1 MAEQKK
7 QRSIH
12 FSEMQRYIDLA
23 YQRRQTVNI
32 KAFRSDGCKVE
43 YRGWLIHHQYW
54 KGGYMRIVNP
64 VSHQIRPIP
73 EIFILEVNGMKVYL

>member
-1 MAEQKK
+1 MKEK

-12 FSEMQRYIDLA
+12 FSEMQRYLDLA
-23 YQRRQTVNI
+23 YQRKQTVNI
-32 KAFRSDGCKVE
+32 KAFRSDGHLVE

-54 KGGYMRIVNP
+54 RGGYMRIINP
-64 VSHQIRPIP
+64 VSHQIRQIP

>member
-1 MAEQKK
+1 MKEK

-12 FSEMQRYIDLA
+12 FSEIQRYLDLA
-23 YQRRQTVNI
+23 YQHKQTVNI
-32 KAFRSDGCKVE
+32 KAFRSDGHLVE

-54 KGGYMRIVNP
+54 KGGYMRIINP
-64 VSHQIRPIP
+64 VSHQIRQIP